1 MGNSNIE
8 TRYLDPETGVESSR
22 NPKAIPL
29 TYTDASGRRR
39 IGYSIDNRMY
49 EDEAGQRRIENGSIV
64 TNASG
69 TQTWIMTPQGG
80 VEYGAWREQQQKSTR
95 SDAQN
100 RLQQAQS
107 AAMQAAQT
115 RTALEV
121 EQLEAQRPD
130 IGRQYDALA
139 RENYLGYQNSR
150 EALANSLASQ
160 GLYNSGYSDSA
171 QIAQQNGYRT
181 RSFEN
186 EQERLRA
193 LTALEQQISAARQNG
208 AAELS
213 ELEAAYLLRLQEQA
227 NADRD
232 YEEKQR
238 QNALTNARAEQEYAD
253 KRSDVAFEQS
263 LKLRN
268 AKSAEEQQAIE
279 NAYAAAKYGD
289 FKPLRAL
296 GIDTT
301 AAEREYAEETQK
313 LYQTV
318 YGGQTETAAGMD
330 PVQYEEIAGL
340 ALSFAENQKNAPRQ
354 EVLNQLSGF
363 EAYLTRQYGEDGYRL
378 YRDLILSH
386 MPWSQTYE
394 EPPAQ
399 TYAYQFDDLYSRF
412 YGQLYRKDSSGKTV
426 HDAAQDENVRGS
438 IATML
443 RTGLLSA
450 EDGEALCRALG
461 LEPVQ
466 PSAE

>member
-1 MGNSNIE
+1 MGNSSIE

-22 NPKAIPL
+22 NPKAIQL

-49 EDEAGQRRIENGSIV
+49 EDEAGRRRIENGSIV
-64 TNASG
+64 TNAAG
-69 TQTWIMTPQGG
+69 TQTWVMTPKGG
-80 VEYGAWREQQQKSTR
+80 VEYSAWREQQQPAR

-130 IGRQYDALA
+130 IRRQYDALA

-193 LTALEQQISAARQNG
+193 LATLEQQISAARQNG
-208 AAELS
+208 TAELS
-213 ELEAAYLLRLQEQA
+213 ELEASYLLRLQEQA
-227 NADRD
+227 NADRE

-238 QNALTNARAEQEYAD
+238 QNARAAQQYAD
-253 KRSDVAFEQS
+253 QRSDVAFEQR

-289 FKPLRAL
+289 FKPLRSL

-301 AAEREYAEETQK
+301 AAERAYAGETQK

-318 YGGQTETAAGMD
+318 YGRQTETTAEGMD

-363 EAYLTRQYGEDGYRL
+363 ESYLTRQYGEEGYRL
-378 YRDLILSH
+378 YRDLILKQ

-394 EPPAQ
+394 APPAQ
-399 TYAYQFDDLYSRF
+399 TYAYHFDDLYSRF

-426 HDAAQDENVRGS
+426 HNAAQDDNVRGS
-438 IATML
+438 IAAML
-443 RTGLLSA
+443 RNGQLSA

-466 PSAE
+466 PSNP